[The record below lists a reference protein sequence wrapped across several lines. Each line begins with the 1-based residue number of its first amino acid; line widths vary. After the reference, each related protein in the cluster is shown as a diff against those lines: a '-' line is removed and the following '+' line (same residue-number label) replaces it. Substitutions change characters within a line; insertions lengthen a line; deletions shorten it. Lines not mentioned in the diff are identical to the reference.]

1 MHRLA
6 HWLGLNLGR
15 VVSALDRRGTVWIGF
30 KCAECGRSG
39 GIDRRCHDGSPGDGG
54 RIWKRGDQ
62 DRRIGGRDQVRADL
76 ICRDVSVV
84 ALPPEIKAELDAA
97 YDALNDRVQEML
109 DHEIEPR
116 AIIGAMGR
124 LYVQMMNQELSPGE
138 RQVML
143 EHISKVLKGHSQ

>member
-1 MHRLA
+1 M
-6 HWLGLNLGR
+6 
-15 VVSALDRRGTVWIGF
+15 
-30 KCAECGRSG
+30 
-39 GIDRRCHDGSPGDGG
+39 
-54 RIWKRGDQ
+54 
-62 DRRIGGRDQVRADL
+62 
-76 ICRDVSVV
+76 
-84 ALPPEIKAELDAA
+84 ALPPEIEAALDAA
-97 YDALNDRVQEML
+97 YEDLNDRVQEML